1 MTKLSVN
8 VNKVALLRNT
18 RDIGIP
24 SVMKAVE
31 TAVRAGVHGITVHPR
46 PDQRHI
52 RPTDVFDIAE
62 YLESFPVLEF
72 NIEGNPFPEF
82 MKIVRHVK
90 PHQVTLVPD
99 TPGQSTSDHGWNV
112 VRERNHLKPI
122 IEELHELGCRVSI
135 FLDPDADQLGPI
147 PHTGVDRIELY
158 TQPYAAAFE
167 AGQDVEKV
175 WQQYRDVAR
184 LATEMGLGVNA
195 GHDLNL
201 VNLPKFLE
209 IPGIA
214 EVSIGHALIA
224 DALDMGLENAVSAYL
239 QICTRSA

>member
-31 TAVRAGVHGITVHPR
+31 AAVRVGVHGITVHPR

-52 RPTDVFDIAE
+52 RPNDVFDIAE
-62 YLESFPVLEF
+62 YLKHFPLMEF
-72 NIEGNPFPEF
+72 NIEGNPFPDF

-90 PHQVTLVPD
+90 PQQVTLVPD

-112 VRERNHLKPI
+112 IRDCNHLKPI
-122 IEELHELGCRVSI
+122 IDELHELGCRVSL
-135 FLDPDADQLGPI
+135 FLDPDMDQLGPV
-147 PHTGVDRIELY
+147 PHSGADRIELY
-158 TQPYAAAFE
+158 TQPYAAAFA
-167 AGQDVEKV
+167 AGRDVEKV
-175 WQQYRDVAR
+175 WKQYHDVAR
-184 LATEMGLGVNA
+184 LAMDMGLSVNA

-224 DALDMGLENAVSAYL
+224 DALDMGLESAIRAYL
-239 QICTRSA
+239 QICLNSA